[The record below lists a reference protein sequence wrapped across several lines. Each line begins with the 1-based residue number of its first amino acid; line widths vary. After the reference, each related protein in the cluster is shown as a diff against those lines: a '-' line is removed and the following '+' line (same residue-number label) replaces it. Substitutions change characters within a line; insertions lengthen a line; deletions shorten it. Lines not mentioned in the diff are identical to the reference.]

1 MTFIQELRQQRC
13 DDHRFYHH
21 NRVNQFLHL
30 LSAVCFL
37 TSYGMLFINPVIS
50 VMVGW
55 LLAMGLR
62 QTGHFFFEP
71 KTYDEVNRATHEYK
85 ESVKVGY
92 NLHRKIILLAV
103 WILSPAILL
112 INASMFGFFEM
123 PLNAKGYLTNMAY
136 IWLLVGIGAIIFRT
150 THLFFLMGVQS
161 GLVWAFKILTDPI
174 HDVYIYYKSPYYLLK
189 GDMYDEMD
197 EWYEPEKVVEKSI

>member
-1 MTFIQELRQQRC
+1 MTFIQELRQQRW

-112 INASMFGFFEM
+112 VNASMFGFFEM

-136 IWLLVGIGAIIFRT
+136 IWLQVGIGAIIFRT

>member
-1 MTFIQELRQQRC
+1 MTFIQELRQQRW

-136 IWLLVGIGAIIFRT
+136 IWLLVCIVAIIFRT
-150 THLFFLMGVQS
+150 SHLFFLMGVQS

>member
-1 MTFIQELRQQRC
+1 MNTMTFIQELRQQRW

-62 QTGHFFFEP
+62 QTGHFFFEL
-71 KTYDEVNRATHEYK
+71 KK
-85 ESVKVGY
+85 
-92 NLHRKIILLAV
+92 NL
-103 WILSPAILL
+103 
-112 INASMFGFFEM
+112 
-123 PLNAKGYLTNMAY
+123 
-136 IWLLVGIGAIIFRT
+136 
-150 THLFFLMGVQS
+150 
-161 GLVWAFKILTDPI
+161 
-174 HDVYIYYKSPYYLLK
+174 
-189 GDMYDEMD
+189 
-197 EWYEPEKVVEKSI
+197 

>member
-1 MTFIQELRQQRC
+1 M
-13 DDHRFYHH
+13 
-21 NRVNQFLHL
+21 
-30 LSAVCFL
+30 
-37 TSYGMLFINPVIS
+37 
-50 VMVGW
+50 
-55 LLAMGLR
+55 
-62 QTGHFFFEP
+62 
-71 KTYDEVNRATHEYK
+71 NRATHEYK

>member
-1 MTFIQELRQQRC
+1 MTFIQELRQQRW